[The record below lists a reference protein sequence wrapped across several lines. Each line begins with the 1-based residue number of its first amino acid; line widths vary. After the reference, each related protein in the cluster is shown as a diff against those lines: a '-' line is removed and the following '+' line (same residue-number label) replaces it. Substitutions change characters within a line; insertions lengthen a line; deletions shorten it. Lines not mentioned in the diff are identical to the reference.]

1 MKQQH
6 YDIIVAGAGV
16 GGVSAAVAAARAG
29 AKVLLLEAGEVIGG
43 TGVHSPV
50 GLVCNFRDSNLR
62 PINTGLHCEF
72 FPEVYDSPALL
83 PAPEPWCGPALETYD
98 HRQLLERYQRI
109 LAAEGNLTVWTGT
122 RVAEAETVHGQI
134 QRVRTE
140 GRESGWL
147 TASVWID
154 STADGNL
161 SALAG
166 AEFQIGRDGDGALQ
180 PSTLTFGLSNID
192 FAKAGVDYPTDRL
205 PNWAEMIA
213 FNNAVSVVYRE
224 AKAAGEVD
232 IPKNEVF
239 GLPYPD
245 GKSLLFNNTRVL
257 GVDPTKPGSVED
269 AKREGERQVNQLI
282 AALKRHPA
290 FANARVDFI
299 STKMGVREGRR
310 VVGDYI
316 LTAEDCLRPAK
327 FDDMIAA
334 CAYMIDIHN
343 PSGSGSRLEM
353 IPPPGYYHIPYRSI
367 RAKGFRNL
375 LMGSRCISGTHE
387 AHSSYRVMA
396 PLCAIG
402 QAAGVAAALTA
413 TLGKHDVRE
422 LDSPE
427 IRHALHEQGA
437 FVEGEMTV
445 PIVGLGQR

>member
-1 MKQQH
+1 MAHPYSIASGGEIMKQKS
-6 YDIIVAGAGV
+6 YDVIVAGAGV

-29 AKVLLLEAGEVIGG
+29 AKVLLLEAAEVIGG

-72 FPEVYDSPALL
+72 FPEVYESPALF

-98 HRQLLERYQRI
+98 HRVLLERYQRI
-109 LAAEGNLTVWTGT
+109 LAAEENLTVWTGT
-122 RVAEAETVHGQI
+122 RVVEAETEDGQI

-140 GRESGWL
+140 GRESGWI

-180 PSTLTFGLSNID
+180 PSTLTFGLTNID
-192 FAKAGVDYPTDRL
+192 FAKAGVNYPTDRL
-205 PNWAEMIA
+205 PNWVDMIA

-232 IPKNEVF
+232 IPKDEVF

-245 GKSLLFNNTRVL
+245 RKSLLFNNTRVL
-257 GVDPTKPGSVED
+257 G
-269 AKREGERQVNQLI
+269 
-282 AALKRHPA
+282 
-290 FANARVDFI
+290 
-299 STKMGVREGRR
+299 
-310 VVGDYI
+310 DYL
-316 LTAEDCLRPAK
+316 LTAEDCLLPAQFK
-327 FDDMIAA
+327 DMIAA

-375 LMGSRCISGTHE
+375 LLGSRCISGTHE

-422 LDSPE
+422 LDSAE

-437 FVEGEMTV
+437 FVEGEMTD